1 MSLMDDL
8 RTVAASLD
16 PSLAP
21 SSNEVGPLLGAL
33 IAYTEHGDKIV
44 QAAED
49 GGSAGVSDLLAP
61 AADDTKSSSSAKSGS
76 GSGSSSSKGEK

>member
-21 SSNEVGPLLGAL
+21 STNEVGPLLGAL
-33 IAYTEHGDKIV
+33 IAYTEHGDKAV
-44 QAAED
+44 KAVNEGPEALSE
-49 GGSAGVSDLLAP
+49 LLSSESP
-61 AADDTKSSSSAKSGS
+61 KS
-76 GSGSSSSKGEK
+76 SSSSKGDK